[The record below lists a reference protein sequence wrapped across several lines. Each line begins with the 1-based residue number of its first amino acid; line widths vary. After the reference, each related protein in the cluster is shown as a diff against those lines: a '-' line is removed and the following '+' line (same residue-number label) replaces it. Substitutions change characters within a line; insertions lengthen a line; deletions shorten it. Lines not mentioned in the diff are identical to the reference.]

1 MNAQQPIEAE
11 DRIPSLKINVRLL
24 CGEEIAMG
32 PGKADLLEAI
42 QATGSIAAAGKAMNM
57 SYPRAW
63 QLVNVMNQC
72 FAGALVHVVKGGKK
86 GGGATL
92 TGLGQRVL
100 ERYRQLKRELDQ
112 AAAAHLPSLV
122 ELMVDAGAGGE
133 KSSPRNLEFVTG
145 EIRLGDSLDAR
156 MISLLRAVDQT
167 GSINQ
172 AAREVGL
179 SYRGAWQMIERA
191 NNSAPKAL
199 ISTATGGSRGGG
211 TRLTPAGQALLALF
225 LRLEDQHRQF
235 LQQLNRTLAED
246 PNLLLLLQRQIVKTS
261 ATNQLFGSV
270 TAIRPGAVTSEVDIG
285 LKGGERLVASLSSG
299 EIEHLG
305 VAVGCQAVCLI
316 NAAEIVLMEAGD
328 EGKRILSARN
338 LLKGKVIRAQHGEV
352 DAEVT
357 LQLLGGDTLTVNLT
371 QASLENLRIKPG
383 KMLNAAFKS
392 NAVVLGVLDSAA
404 DQKLVEVQMPPV

>member
-1 MNAQQPIEAE
+1 MNAPQPIEAE
-11 DRIPSLKINVRLL
+11 DRQPSLKVDLRLL
-24 CGEEIAMG
+24 CGKEIAMG
-32 PGKADLLEAI
+32 PGKANLLEAI
-42 QATGSIAAAGKAMNM
+42 QATGSIAAAGKTMNM

-72 FAGALVHVVKGGKK
+72 FAGALVRAVKGGNK

-92 TGLGQRVL
+92 TELGLRVL
-100 ERYRQLKRELDQ
+100 DRYRQMKRELDQ
-112 AAAAHLPSLV
+112 AAAAHLPALA
-122 ELMVDAGAGGE
+122 ELMSEADTVSDQLP
-133 KSSPRNLEFVTG
+133 SRPVEFVTG
-145 EIRLGDSLDAR
+145 DIRLGDSLDAR
-156 MISLLRAVDQT
+156 MIALLRAVDQT

-211 TRLTPAGQALLALF
+211 TRLTPAGRALLALF
-225 LRLEDQHRQF
+225 MRLEDQHRQF
-235 LQQLNRTLAED
+235 LQQLNRSLAED
-246 PNLLLLLQRQIVKTS
+246 PNLSLLLQRQVVKTS
-261 ATNQLFGSV
+261 ANNQLFGAI

-285 LKGGERLVASLSSG
+285 LKGGERLVASLSFG

-316 NAAEIVLMEAGD
+316 NASEIVLMEAGD
-328 EGKRILSARN
+328 EDGKILSARN

-357 LQLLGGDTLTVNLT
+357 LQLSGGDTLTVNLT
-371 QASLENLRIKPG
+371 QASLEKLRIKPG
-383 KMLNAAFKS
+383 AMLHAAFKS
-392 NAVVLGVLDSAA
+392 NAVILGVLDSAA
-404 DQKLVEVQMPPV
+404 D

>member
-1 MNAQQPIEAE
+1 MNDQPPIEAE
-11 DRIPSLKINVRLL
+11 DRAPSLKINSRLL

-42 QATGSIAAAGKAMNM
+42 KASGSIAAAGKAMSM

-72 FAGALVHVVKGGKK
+72 FAGALVRAVKGGNK

-92 TGLGQRVL
+92 TELGLRVL
-100 ERYRQLKRELDQ
+100 DRYRRMQRELDQ
-112 AAAAHLPSLV
+112 TAAAHLPALV
-122 ELMVDAGAGGE
+122 EFMSETDTVSETLPSRAV
-133 KSSPRNLEFVTG
+133 EFVTG
-145 EIRLGDSLDAR
+145 DIRLGDSLDAR
-156 MISLLRAVDQT
+156 MISLLRAIDKT

-172 AAREVGL
+172 AAGEVGL

-211 TRLTPAGQALLALF
+211 TRLTPAGRALLDLF
-225 LRLEDQHRQF
+225 MRLEDQHRQF
-235 LQQLNRTLAED
+235 LQQLNRSLAED
-246 PNLLLLLQRQIVKTS
+246 PNLLLLLQRQVVKTS
-261 ATNQLFGSV
+261 ANNQLFGAI

-285 LKGGERLVASLSSG
+285 LKGGEQLVASLSFG

-316 NAAEIVLMEAGD
+316 NASEIVLLEAGD
-328 EGKRILSARN
+328 EDSKVLSARN

-357 LQLLGGDTLTVNLT
+357 LQLLGGDTFTVNLT
-371 QASLENLRIKPG
+371 QASLEKLQIKPG
-383 KMLNAAFKS
+383 AMLNAAFKS
-392 NAVVLGVLDSAA
+392 NALILGVLDSAA
-404 DQKLVEVQMPPV
+404 D